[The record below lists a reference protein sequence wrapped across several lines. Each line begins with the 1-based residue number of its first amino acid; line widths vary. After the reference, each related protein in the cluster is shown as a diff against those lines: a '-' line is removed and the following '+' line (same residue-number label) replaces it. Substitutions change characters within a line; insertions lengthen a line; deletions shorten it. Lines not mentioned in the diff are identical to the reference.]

1 MKGQDVLWPSD
12 DSGKCPTLL
21 TGVHPFN
28 LKGLETVGWEDKLE
42 TADLDK
48 HMEYLRGRH
57 FLALPH
63 PLEATAWENGFVPET
78 HGLPSD
84 EVEPRMLSLLPQLSH
99 MVSAPR
105 QPIDAGD
112 ALLPRFD
119 ANVRPY
125 WLRDWQSGFGGY
137 TKVYEYQ
144 YDDQIKRVYSVAHVV
159 RPRTPTTEACLC
171 FSLMKTLPTSRPWK
185 REAGQKDPSRSILL
199 DLKPY
204 PNWKLPATVLDPG
217 NRIALNLT
225 DDLQVQ
231 CLPVA
236 KSSTPKWTYRTLPK
250 VTNFRTFGRL
260 PAWGRKPQKMVYQ
273 LCAENTTKHYI
284 VPNLPEDEKEAL
296 QTRGALPS
304 SSSARDRHCVM
315 CPVRRGS
322 PRLLPCALCY
332 NWCHPGC
339 SYQTHLGRICPCHV
353 RILDPKRKIMVLKH
367 PYHEDLVILPTR
379 PNLRMDT
386 KSVSRDARMSSGSQY
401 AEAPSKWSASLW
413 INTLLEKHA
422 WLSAGLVW
430 LPGASQSADI
440 GVYKDPP
447 PESTTEQSSSRPV
460 VSLFEHWEEG
470 THLPV
475 ALNARDFAFPQSL
488 VVPYFWSQAPQSLS
502 LYDALNYV
510 STHGEKKTWGQAS
523 LINLVPGSN
532 YPNQPNS
539 NPDSHLSDPLTYWW
553 GVTLCPPELND
564 VALAENVVILMRI
577 AAMREMRL
585 SEEVNK
591 PSIADVLE
599 FRGYTMDCCVESTP
613 HEEAYIYASVYDG
626 GELLKQFGEP
636 AQIDEKEE
644 ATTRSHGEFA
654 NTDNPWQRKEEQ
666 EAKEVTEMQRRR
678 PGPARRQG
686 NQWDH
691 YGESSSAS
699 PSETHGMSDN
709 SGITESTWGPWEA
722 ATKSQRAAQP
732 YRLQKANKSDG
743 LWSRWA
749 SDARQSLPD
758 QWSDSSAKWAS
769 SAGDDSSWRQASEWE
784 RSSWTA
790 PTKWTLKGSDYDM
803 DREWHSRYRKYGEG
817 WAHDSSQSRYKR
829 AKPTGTDPEDDR
841 RADPTLPIGST
852 SKTYDPQNDY
862 TMWQRRDS
870 NQYWKQAASSG
881 DQWRPRLRS
890 EAEMSSVAGDTS
902 DASAAVPR
910 LNSINENEGVAVRD
924 SRSDARYRW

>member
-1 MKGQDVLWPSD
+1 MLWPSD

-21 TGVHPFN
+21 TGVHPLN

-84 EVEPRMLSLLPQLSH
+84 EIEPRMLSLLPQLSF

-204 PNWKLPATVLDPG
+204 PNWKLPATVLDLG
-217 NRIALNLT
+217 NRIALDLT

-353 RILDPKRKIMVLKH
+353 R
-367 PYHEDLVILPTR
+367 
-379 PNLRMDT
+379 N
-386 KSVSRDARMSSGSQY
+386 SR
-401 AEAPSKWSASLW
+401 
-413 INTLLEKHA
+413 
-422 WLSAGLVW
+422 
-430 LPGASQSADI
+430 
-440 GVYKDPP
+440 
-447 PESTTEQSSSRPV
+447 
-460 VSLFEHWEEG
+460 
-470 THLPV
+470 
-475 ALNARDFAFPQSL
+475 
-488 VVPYFWSQAPQSLS
+488 SLS
-502 LYDALNYV
+502 
-510 STHGEKKTWGQAS
+510 G
-523 LINLVPGSN
+523 
-532 YPNQPNS
+532 
-539 NPDSHLSDPLTYWW
+539 
-553 GVTLCPPELND
+553 
-564 VALAENVVILMRI
+564 
-577 AAMREMRL
+577 
-585 SEEVNK
+585 
-591 PSIADVLE
+591 
-599 FRGYTMDCCVESTP
+599 
-613 HEEAYIYASVYDG
+613 
-626 GELLKQFGEP
+626 
-636 AQIDEKEE
+636 
-644 ATTRSHGEFA
+644 RS
-654 NTDNPWQRKEEQ
+654 WC
-666 EAKEVTEMQRRR
+666 
-678 PGPARRQG
+678 
-686 NQWDH
+686 
-691 YGESSSAS
+691 
-699 PSETHGMSDN
+699 
-709 SGITESTWGPWEA
+709 
-722 ATKSQRAAQP
+722 
-732 YRLQKANKSDG
+732 
-743 LWSRWA
+743 
-749 SDARQSLPD
+749 
-758 QWSDSSAKWAS
+758 
-769 SAGDDSSWRQASEWE
+769 
-784 RSSWTA
+784 
-790 PTKWTLKGSDYDM
+790 
-803 DREWHSRYRKYGEG
+803 
-817 WAHDSSQSRYKR
+817 
-829 AKPTGTDPEDDR
+829 
-841 RADPTLPIGST
+841 
-852 SKTYDPQNDY
+852 
-862 TMWQRRDS
+862 
-870 NQYWKQAASSG
+870 
-881 DQWRPRLRS
+881 
-890 EAEMSSVAGDTS
+890 
-902 DASAAVPR
+902 
-910 LNSINENEGVAVRD
+910 
-924 SRSDARYRW
+924 